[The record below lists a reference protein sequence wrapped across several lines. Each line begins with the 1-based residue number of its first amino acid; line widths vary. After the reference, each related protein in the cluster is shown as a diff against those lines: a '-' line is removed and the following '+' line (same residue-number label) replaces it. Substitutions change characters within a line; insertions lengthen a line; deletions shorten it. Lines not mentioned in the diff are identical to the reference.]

1 MYIAL
6 LVAVLPAAARSNETF
21 AERPSKRLERVQAL
35 REKAQREKA
44 EARTWALARGIPM
57 RHDNGVRVKELM
69 AVRNGRPI
77 YYTTHNRDAAVST
90 AADVVRDTAPYQVS
104 GAGVK
109 VGVWDG
115 GSVYAGHQEFGS
127 RVTLRDPTSP
137 YGVNYHATHVAGT
150 IGAHG
155 YRASA
160 KGMAPGTLMDSY
172 DWLSDESEMAAAGS
186 SHAGEEGRIYLS
198 NHSYGT
204 VTGWD
209 GNYFEGDWYAGV
221 DPFFGQYNT
230 AARDWD
236 EIVYDAPYY
245 LPFKSAG
252 NDRND
257 NPANGST
264 VYYYEGRWISTIYT
278 NTIHPGGDGVY
289 KAGYDTI
296 STKGNAKNIM
306 TVGAVN
312 DAVSG
317 SSRSLTSPHAQM
329 ASFSG
334 WGPADDGRIKPDI
347 VANGI
352 GLDSC
357 DDDSASA
364 YASRS
369 GTSMASPN
377 ACGSAALLVEYY
389 DRLFPGQAMRASTL
403 KGLIIHTADDLGNP
417 GPDYSY
423 GWGLMNTLAAVELLQ
438 ACADNPV
445 RLTEETLS
453 GSRRSSTY
461 TIFSNGVQPIRVTLC
476 WTDPPGLTT
485 SAHDSRTPVLVNDL
499 DLKVEGPGG
508 SFRPYRLDYTNPS
521 AHATADSENNVD
533 NVEQVYIAAPTAG
546 QYTIT
551 VDYDGSL
558 TGGTQWYSLLISGP
572 DSDADG
578 DGMPD
583 AWETT
588 YFLSPTGAIA
598 AADSDNDGADNL
610 TEYITGYNPLDPGSV
625 FEVTSFSAPAGGS
638 APFILNWNSVAGR
651 LYSVSHTEN
660 PVFPGFDVI
669 PGAVDLP
676 HTQNSYTD
684 AVERLGPV
692 HFYRV
697 DVRLDQ

>member
-1 MYIAL
+1 
-6 LVAVLPAAARSNETF
+6 
-21 AERPSKRLERVQAL
+21 
-35 REKAQREKA
+35 
-44 EARTWALARGIPM
+44 
-57 RHDNGVRVKELM
+57 
-69 AVRNGRPI
+69 
-77 YYTTHNRDAAVST
+77 
-90 AADVVRDTAPYQVS
+90 
-104 GAGVK
+104 
-109 VGVWDG
+109 
-115 GSVYAGHQEFGS
+115 
-127 RVTLRDPTSP
+127 
-137 YGVNYHATHVAGT
+137 
-150 IGAHG
+150 
-155 YRASA
+155 
-160 KGMAPGTLMDSY
+160 
-172 DWLSDESEMAAAGS
+172 
-186 SHAGEEGRIYLS
+186 
-198 NHSYGT
+198 
-204 VTGWD
+204 
-209 GNYFEGDWYAGV
+209 
-221 DPFFGQYNT
+221 
-230 AARDWD
+230 
-236 EIVYDAPYY
+236 
-245 LPFKSAG
+245 
-252 NDRND
+252 
-257 NPANGST
+257 
-264 VYYYEGRWISTIYT
+264 
-278 NTIHPGGDGVY
+278 VY